1 MTKKIIDNKKK
12 SIKKKSLK
20 KKNLK
25 KNLKKKII
33 KEKKQEK
40 INIIFDMDET
50 LLKAIPVSLIKYLNI
65 DKNTEYKVIKS
76 KKYDFKIICI
86 RNYFL
91 FLMKFCLEKFNVGIW
106 SNGSLVHVEN
116 CIKEILPKELFNK
129 LNIFIFRK
137 SMNESKITY
146 QDLKNNKKFDLFKY
160 NKRAIKN
167 LNYLFEDKFYSK
179 IFKPSNT
186 LLLDDLETHS
196 AVCPKNTVYLPKYC
210 PAKNDDY
217 LFQLYKWL
225 DSIKNTKNIQKIE
238 MLKFVDYKKNVRD
251 DCSFNHIFKLIN
263 TKKIKVGD
271 YVQFKIKDTE
281 INGYIKNVNKKLFDI
296 IEYTDDLVE
305 IKKEKKSEK
314 EDNKNKTNYQANPM
328 KIHKNIKEVKKYVFN

>member
-1 MTKKIIDNKKK
+1 MTKKIIDNNKKNKSLKKK
-12 SIKKKSLK
+12 SIKRKSV
-20 KKNLK
+20 KN
-25 KNLKKKII
+25 KII
-33 KEKKQEK
+33 KEKKKQEK
-40 INIIFDMDET
+40 KKLNIIFDMDET
-50 LLKAIPVSLIKYLNI
+50 LLKTIPVGLTKYLNI

-76 KKYDFKIICI
+76 KKVDFKIICI

-106 SNGSLVHVEN
+106 SNGGLVHVED
-116 CIKEILPKELFNK
+116 CIKEILPKELFDK

-160 NKRAIKN
+160 NKRGIKN
-167 LNYLFEDKFYSK
+167 LNFLFEDKFYSK

-186 LLLDDLETHS
+186 LLIDDLETHS

-210 PAKNDDY
+210 PAENDNY

-238 MLKFVDYKKNVRD
+238 MLKFVDYKKNFKD
-251 DCSFNHIFKLIN
+251 DCSFKHIFKLIN
-263 TKKIKVGD
+263 TKKNKVGD

-281 INGYIKNVNKKLFDI
+281 INGYIKNVNKKSFDI

-305 IKKEKKSEK
+305 IKKEAK
-314 EDNKNKTNYQANPM
+314 EESDNKTKPYKANPM